1 MTARRI
7 YHLCRQTDWQAA
19 AAKGSYEGSDQD
31 RADGFLHF
39 STSEQI
45 EDSAA
50 RHRAGEPDLLLLV
63 ADVSLLGEALRWEAS
78 SSGQT
83 YPHLYGALP
92 LSAVLEVVSLPLGPD
107 GRHEFPL
114 LID

>member
-1 MTARRI
+1 MNARRI
-7 YHLCRQTDWQAA
+7 YHLCRQADWQAA
-19 AAKGSYEGSDQD
+19 AAKGSYDGSSQD

-39 STSEQI
+39 STSEQV

-63 ADVSLLGEALRWEAS
+63 ADATLLGDALRWEAS

-83 YPHLYGALP
+83 YPHLYGPLP
-92 LSAVLEVVSLPLGPD
+92 LSAVLEVVALALGPD
-107 GRHEFPL
+107 GTHEFPL
-114 LID
+114 LSD